1 MKKQLPNIILIIIFF
16 IGLSIVLYPTISNY
30 WNKRTQSE
38 LIMNYDEAISKM
50 HETDFTKYFKQAEK
64 YNKELTKIAYPLADA
79 DRVPGYDESL
89 NIMGNGMMGYIYIK
103 KIKVELPIYHGTS
116 DAVLD
121 VATGHIKGS
130 SLPIGGKGT
139 HSLLSSHRGLPSA
152 RLFTDLDKLEIG
164 DVFTITILNKTITYE
179 VDQIRIVLPNDISD
193 LGIDPKKDYC
203 TLITCTPYGIN
214 SHRLLVRGHR
224 IENIVDVSKNIISD
238 AMLIEPVIVA
248 PLIAIPII
256 FVLVIV
262 LFIKYRKRK

>member
-1 MKKQLPNIILIIIFF
+1 MRK
-16 IGLSIVLYPTISNY
+16 
-30 WNKRTQSE
+30 
-38 LIMNYDEAISKM
+38 A
-50 HETDFTKYFKQAEK
+50 
-64 YNKELTKIAYPLADA
+64 
-79 DRVPGYDESL
+79 
-89 NIMGNGMMGYIYIK
+89 
-103 KIKVELPIYHGTS
+103 
-116 DAVLD
+116 
-121 VATGHIKGS
+121 
-130 SLPIGGKGT
+130 KGT

-152 RLFTDLDKLEIG
+152 RLFTDLDKMEIG

-256 FVLVIV
+256 FVLVII
-262 LFIKYRKRK
+262 LFIKYRKKK